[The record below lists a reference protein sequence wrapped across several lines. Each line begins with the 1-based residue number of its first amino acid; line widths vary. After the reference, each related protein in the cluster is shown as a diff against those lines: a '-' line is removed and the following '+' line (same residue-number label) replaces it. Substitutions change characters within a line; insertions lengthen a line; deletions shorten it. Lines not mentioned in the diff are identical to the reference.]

1 MSEWERKMKKDVW
14 SSLYWPFR
22 VFCCCI
28 CQQTISKPLI
38 PSSSLSLR
46 DISILASF
54 DGSENAVGIRWKFH
68 PSIFF
73 LVRGL
78 KKGSYTRCPR
88 IFLPHNVV
96 NDESGEIGWGWRK
109 GQIYINNFHIF
120 LASFSFICIFFFQFI
135 FQYFFKYWWKK
146 RLWIICPKKYNNYGK
161 KKSLTDGRK
170 LSHKIWRN
178 SVKYFLQI
186 FQLTL

>member
-1 MSEWERKMKKDVW
+1 MEEGGLIFENTFLLRQKYIMRRSIYSFEGTEENGWVMSERERKMKKDVW

-28 CQQTISKPLI
+28 CQQTISKPFI

-73 LVRGL
+73 S
-78 KKGSYTRCPR
+78 GSGPKERELYEVSENIPPPQCGKWW
-88 IFLPHNVV
+88 
-96 NDESGEIGWGWRK
+96 EWGSR
-109 GQIYINNFHIF
+109 
-120 LASFSFICIFFFQFI
+120 LRM
-135 FQYFFKYWWKK
+135 KK
-146 RLWIICPKKYNNYGK
+146 RA
-161 KKSLTDGRK
+161 K
-170 LSHKIWRN
+170 L
-178 SVKYFLQI
+178 YQ
-186 FQLTL
+186 

>member
-1 MSEWERKMKKDVW
+1 MSERERKMKKDVW

-22 VFCCCI
+22 AFCCCI

-54 DGSENAVGIRWKFH
+54 DGLENAVGIRWKFH

-109 GQIYINNFHIF
+109 GQSYINNFHIF
-120 LASFSFICIFFFQFI
+120 LASFSSLYILSFNLFSHIFFTNI
-135 FQYFFKYWWKK
+135 G
-146 RLWIICPKKYNNYGK
+146 GK
-161 KKSLTDGRK
+161 KDFELYVR
-170 LSHKIWRN
+170 RN
-178 SVKYFLQI
+178 TIIMVKRNF
-186 FQLTL
+186 

>member
-1 MSEWERKMKKDVW
+1 MSERERKMKKDVW

-28 CQQTISKPLI
+28 CQQTISKPLT

-68 PSIFF
+68 LSIFF

-78 KKGSYTRCPR
+78 KKGRFARCPR

-109 GQIYINNFHIF
+109 GQCYINNFRIF
-120 LASFSFICIFFFQFI
+120 LTSFSFIYFFFQFI
-135 FQYFFKYWWKK
+135 FQYF
-146 RLWIICPKKYNNYGK
+146 
-161 KKSLTDGRK
+161 
-170 LSHKIWRN
+170 
-178 SVKYFLQI
+178 LQI
-186 FQLTL
+186 LAEIEIVNYMSE

>member
-1 MSEWERKMKKDVW
+1 MKEVGLIFENTFLLRQKYIARRSIYSSEGAEENGWVMSERERKMKKDVW

-73 LVRGL
+73 S
-78 KKGSYTRCPR
+78 GSGPKERELYEVSENIPPPQCGKWW
-88 IFLPHNVV
+88 
-96 NDESGEIGWGWRK
+96 EWG
-109 GQIYINNFHIF
+109 N
-120 LASFSFICIFFFQFI
+120 
-135 FQYFFKYWWKK
+135 
-146 RLWIICPKKYNNYGK
+146 RLRMKE
-161 KKSLTDGRK
+161 RAK
-170 LSHKIWRN
+170 L
-178 SVKYFLQI
+178 YQ
-186 FQLTL
+186 